1 MLECVPNFSEGN
13 DPSVVRAIVEAIR
26 SAPGAL
32 VLGWESDGD
41 HNRSVVTFAGSA
53 DAVVEAAVRG
63 AGKAA
68 ELIDLNRHQ
77 GEHPRV
83 GAADVIPF
91 VPLEGSTM
99 DEAVAAAHR
108 AGAEIWRRLG
118 VPVYFYEAAAQRP
131 ERKPLQK
138 VRRKGFD
145 GLPPDVG
152 TVAAHSSAGASMV
165 GARGFLIAYNVDL
178 ETPDPEVARMI
189 ARLIRESSG
198 GFRYVKAMGLY
209 LKSRNCAQ
217 VSMNLVNFA
226 ETPLDDLFGAIEG
239 EAAKLG
245 TLVASCELIGL
256 IPRRAFEMAPE
267 FFKRAANF
275 NESRIIETRMEQL
288 LHSK

>member
-1 MLECVPNFSEGN
+1 
-13 DPSVVRAIVEAIR
+13 
-26 SAPGAL
+26 
-32 VLGWESDGD
+32 VLGSESDGD
-41 HNRSVVTFAGSA
+41 HNRSVVTFAGEPG
-53 DAVVEAAVRG
+53 AVVEAAVRG

-68 ELIDLNRHQ
+68 ELIDLTKHL

-91 VPLEGSTM
+91 IPLKGSSM
-99 DEAVAAAHR
+99 DDAVAAAHQ
-108 AGAEIWRRLG
+108 AGAEIWRRWG
-118 VPVYFYEAAAQRP
+118 VPVYFYEAAAKRP

-138 VRRKGFD
+138 TRRKGFD

-152 TVAAHSSAGASMV
+152 SIAAHPSAGAAMV
-165 GARGFLIAYNVDL
+165 GARGFLVAYNVDL
-178 ETPDPEVARMI
+178 ETPDPEVARTI
-189 ARLIRESSG
+189 ARTIRESSG

-209 LKSRNCAQ
+209 LRSRNCAQ

-226 ETPLDDLFGAIEG
+226 ATPLDDLFGAIEK

-245 TLVASCELIGL
+245 TRVATGELIGL
-256 IPRRAFEMAPE
+256 IPRQAFEMAPE

-275 NESRIIETRMEQL
+275 DASRIIESRLEQL

>member
-1 MLECVPNFSEGN
+1 MLECVPNFSEGH
-13 DPSVVRAIVEAIR
+13 DPNVVRAIVEEIR
-26 SAPGAL
+26 GAPGAL

-41 HNRSVVTFAGSA
+41 HNRSVVTFAGSP

-68 ELIDLNRHQ
+68 KLIDLNRHR

-91 VPLEGSTM
+91 IPLEGSSM
-99 DEAVAAAHR
+99 EDAVAAAQR
-108 AGAEIWRRLG
+108 AGAEIWRRFG
-118 VPVYFYEAAAQRP
+118 VPVYFYESAARSP
-131 ERKPLQK
+131 ERRRLEK
-138 VRRKGFD
+138 VRRGGFD
-145 GLPPDVG
+145 GLPPDIG
-152 TVAAHSSAGASMV
+152 TIASHPSAGASML
-165 GARGFLIAYNVDL
+165 GARGILIAYNVDL
-178 ETPDPEVARMI
+178 QTPDPEVARMI

-209 LKSRNCAQ
+209 LPSRNCAQ
-217 VSMNLVNFA
+217 VSMNLVNYA

-245 TLVASCELIGL
+245 TLVATGELIGF

-275 NESRIIETRMEQL
+275 HESRIIENRMEQL